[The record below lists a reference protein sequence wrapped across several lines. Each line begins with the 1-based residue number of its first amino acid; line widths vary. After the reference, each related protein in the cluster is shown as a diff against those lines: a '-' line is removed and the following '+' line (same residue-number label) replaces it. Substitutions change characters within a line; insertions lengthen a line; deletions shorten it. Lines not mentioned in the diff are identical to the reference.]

1 MRGSEMDEAVPAP
14 KNGAQSGRTEV
25 GAAGEFSAV
34 MRLGP
39 NGAVL
44 SSRGGSEDL
53 AETVA
58 YVQRLLQLTGELLGL
73 GEFSAVECGFIEGRC
88 IIFADNAGESVV
100 LRPRT
105 DGSVNLG
112 ALRERLGL

>member
-1 MRGSEMDEAVPAP
+1 
-14 KNGAQSGRTEV
+14 V
-25 GAAGEFSAV
+25 GGAGEFSAM

-73 GEFSAVECGFIEGRC
+73 GEFSAVECGFVEGRC
-88 IIFADNAGESVV
+88 IIFADNGGETVV